1 MHDISDDNFVILME
15 NRLHDLGIRY
25 PSAILVYLPALD
37 LLSRAP
43 SITVVRAVIE
53 LVLSCDIYFDLE
65 FSVIFLVYKKAYIY
79 FRLLIMKLWLGLY
92 PLRIFPIFLRR
103 IRGVLF

>member
-1 MHDISDDNFVILME
+1 MCDISDDNFVLME
-15 NRLHDLGIRY
+15 NRLHHLVIGY
-25 PSAILVYLPALD
+25 PSVILYLPNLD
-37 LLSRAP
+37 LFSRAP

-53 LVLSCDIYFDLE
+53 LVLSCDIYFDSY
-65 FSVIFLVYKKAYIY
+65 FPVIFLVYKKAYIY